1 MIMWIVRLK
10 YDGPDPWVRTVCG
23 CDTKESADKAG
34 RMISAFYNSKPFCLE
49 MAGVVCM
56 SMFEYYSYEI
66 KEHQGEWK

>member
-10 YDGPDPWVRTVCG
+10 YDGPNPWVRTVCG

-34 RMISAFYNSKPFCLE
+34 RMISAFYNSKPLCLE
-49 MAGVVCM
+49 MSGVVSM

>member
-10 YDGPDPWVRTVCG
+10 YDGPNPWVRTVCG

-34 RMISAFYNSKPFCLE
+34 RMISAFYNSKPLCLE
-49 MAGVVCM
+49 MSGVVST

>member
-1 MIMWIVRLK
+1 MWIVRLK
-10 YDGPDPWVRTVCG
+10 YDGPGSWVRTVCG

-34 RMISAFYNSKPFCLE
+34 RMISAFYNSKPLCLE
-49 MAGVVCM
+49 MSGVVCM